1 MGWCERSGSRRSRT
15 RWRIEKSCPALRRK
29 PRAGTLFDV
38 ELVEH
43 STAKLRLSVWEV
55 FNKRG
60 LHERLSASTLVKLFG
75 CPLLVALVLHDY
87 GDELY
92 ETGFPCDYYRQ
103 LLAHLQKRCT
113 LL

>member
-1 MGWCERSGSRRSRT
+1 M
-15 RWRIEKSCPALRRK
+15 
-29 PRAGTLFDV
+29 FDV

-55 FNKRG
+55 FNKRW
-60 LHERLSASTLVKLFG
+60 LHERRLSASTLVKLFG

-87 GDELY
+87 GDEFY
-92 ETGFPCDYYRQ
+92 ETNYYRQ